1 MNEITTKKYKTI
13 KEHGIEAPLALLAE
27 LSHRCPLQC
36 PYCSNPV
43 QLEKK
48 TGELTTDE
56 WKSVIDQA
64 VELGMHQIHLSG
76 GEPTVRQDLEEI
88 VENCVF
94 DNLAERNGLAVDYA
108 RAFLANVNYHEILEH
123 IIDEIE
129 MNDDY
134 QKMIENYE

>member
-1 MNEITTKKYKTI
+1 MDDKKCEGWSNYATWRVNLEILSDHDFAQQVL
-13 KEHGIEAPLALLAE
+13 EGGAL
-27 LSHRCPLQC
+27 P
-36 PYCSNPV
+36 
-43 QLEKK
+43 
-48 TGELTTDE
+48 
-56 WKSVIDQA
+56 I
-64 VELGMHQIHLSG
+64 VE
-76 GEPTVRQDLEEI
+76 DLEEI